1 MLEWLLTPDMRVIDD
16 MHGADAYSERHK
28 QSLYMPTVIDT
39 QAIAEQ
45 LHQQY
50 DTCDMPPP
58 TPLSTRRRRYATL
71 LTTLA
76 ATIAARFKHRLP
88 YNPRL
93 IPDSQRQESYIDI
106 LAQKHTDLY
115 IRSFSS

>member
-1 MLEWLLTPDMRVIDD
+1 MPGT
-16 MHGADAYSERHK
+16 DAYSERHK

-39 QAIAEQ
+39 RAIAEQ

-50 DTCDMPPP
+50 DTCDTPLP
-58 TPLSTRRRRYATL
+58 TPLSTRRRRSATL

-76 ATIAARFKHRLP
+76 ATIAARFKYRLP

-93 IPDSQRQESYIDI
+93 IPDSQRQES
-106 LAQKHTDLY
+106 
-115 IRSFSS
+115 